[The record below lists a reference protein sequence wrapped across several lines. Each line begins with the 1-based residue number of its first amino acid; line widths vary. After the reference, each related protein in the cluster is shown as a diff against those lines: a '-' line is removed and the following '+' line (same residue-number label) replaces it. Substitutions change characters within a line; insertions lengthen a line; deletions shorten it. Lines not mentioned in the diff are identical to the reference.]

1 MNTELVM
8 IGVQSVD

>member
-8 IGVQSVD
+8 IVMQLQ